1 MNQSYWLLKIPLNT
15 KILER
20 ECVGIA
26 RYSTLATLGY
36 SNKSVS
42 KVTLDYAFCIV
53 HFSTGAQRS
62 TIPIINNGPY
72 NQWRFYHAASRGI
85 CPGSARHFF
94 WLQAQ
99 YFFISLKKQI
109 KFKKKERGK
118 RKKETESFRLSESSS
133 GQFLQLPPSPPPPS
147 SSPLCLLFP
156 PSPTPSI
163 SSSPRRRRRLLFH
176 NPIAAAGKVS

>member
-1 MNQSYWLLKIPLNT
+1 MID
-15 KILER
+15 
-20 ECVGIA
+20 
-26 RYSTLATLGY
+26 GY
-36 SNKSVS
+36 SVNGRRLKMPMMEELSETQSFYCLYQLLVVIIQDWSWIKSNENHSRTVA
-42 KVTLDYAFCIV
+42 VL
-53 HFSTGAQRS
+53 
-62 TIPIINNGPY
+62 
-72 NQWRFYHAASRGI
+72 HAASRGI